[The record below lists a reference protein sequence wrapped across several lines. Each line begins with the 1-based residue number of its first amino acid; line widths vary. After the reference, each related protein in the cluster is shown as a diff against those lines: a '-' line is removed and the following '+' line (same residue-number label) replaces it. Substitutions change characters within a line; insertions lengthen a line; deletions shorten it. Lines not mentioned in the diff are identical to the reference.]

1 MSPALRFADVLVV
14 LALAPFV
21 VLADL
26 PVVGYVVGAAAWIAQ
41 RFAALALERR
51 AKTATDVRRAVGLN
65 VAGVFARAWFVALV
79 ILVVGKANDREDGL
93 MAAVLILIAFTIYLM
108 TVLLANALNGSSSRS

>member
-1 MSPALRFADVLVV
+1 MTAVRFADILVV

-26 PVVGYVVGAAAWIAQ
+26 PAVGYLVGTAAWIAQ
-41 RFAALALERR
+41 RFAALALERH
-51 AKTATDVRRAVGLN
+51 AKAAVDARKAVGLN
-65 VAGVFARAWFVALV
+65 LAGVFARAWFVAIV

-93 MAAVLILIAFTIYLM
+93 MAAVLILIAFTVYLM

>member
-1 MSPALRFADVLVV
+1 MSPLRFADILVV

-26 PVVGYVVGAAAWIAQ
+26 PVVGYLVGAAAWIAQ

-51 AKTATDVRRAVGLN
+51 AKAARDARAAVGLN
-65 VAGVFARAWFVALV
+65 LAGVFARAWFVALV

-93 MAAVLILIAFTIYLM
+93 MAAVLILVAFTVYLM
-108 TVLLANALNGSSSRS
+108 TVLLANALHRSSPRS